1 MADSAERGKPTM
13 IRKLF
18 VCGLLMVANLLAF
31 GGCFAYVPV
40 EPAAAPVGQEV
51 RVYITPQEMAA
62 LRELD
67 DQGLPYSNGPP
78 SVSGILTSRDGS
90 GLTLRIPVATRQN
103 LLAPELDLSERRNLT
118 QLSRAVRAATAR
130 PRAYGARCG
139 YYGRPRGGNRR
150 IDPRQCSAPDC
161 NRRSGGRRSWNARPA
176 LQFFHPVT

>member
-1 MADSAERGKPTM
+1 M

-103 LLAPELDLSERRNLT
+103 SLLRSSIFRNVEISPSSVVQFELR
-118 QLSRAVRAATAR
+118 QLDRGRTALAVATTGGLAAGIVASILGNAQPPTVT
-130 PRAYGARCG
+130 
-139 YYGRPRGGNRR
+139 GGPGDDGLGMHVPLFSFS
-150 IDPRQCSAPDC
+150 IP
-161 NRRSGGRRSWNARPA
+161 
-176 LQFFHPVT
+176 